1 MSDTKIRIPK
11 QKRSIEK
18 RNKIKEV
25 ALELFSDKGYYNIS
39 SNEIAK
45 KANVSIG
52 TFYSYFSDKDS
63 LICELTKDYYIS
75 ILDRIP
81 NNDFLDSSNA
91 KDIIKSYIEI
101 IFEAHSY
108 NSNFHK
114 EITILALSNEKFRL
128 LEEELNK
135 YMYDK
140 ILSILKN
147 NKDLLKVN
155 NLENALFIILNS
167 VESVVHSIMFYDS
180 PYDKEDII
188 DELTNMLYSYLIK

>member
-81 NNDFLDSSNA
+81 NNDFLNSSNV
-91 KDIIKSYIEI
+91 KETIRSYIKI

-140 ILSILKN
+140 ILSILRN

-155 NLENALFIILNS
+155 NFENALFIILNS

-188 DELTNMLYSYLIK
+188 DELTNMLYSY

>member
-1 MSDTKIRIPK
+1 MRDIMSDTKIRIPK

-140 ILSILKN
+140 ILSILRN
-147 NKDLLKVN
+147 NKDLYVGC
-155 NLENALFIILNS
+155 ILGG
-167 VESVVHSIMFYDS
+167 IMLLGF
-180 PYDKEDII
+180 
-188 DELTNMLYSYLIK
+188 NGMLG